1 MFYIDIWEGR
11 LPDWLPI
18 LGGDYMSLWPV
29 FNIADAAIFISVFI
43 ILIWQ
48 KSFFIEEETPAE
60 DPPFDL
66 DQK

>member
-48 KSFFIEEETPAE
+48 KSFFIEEETPKE
-60 DPPFDL
+60 DPPLDL

>member
-48 KSFFIEEETPAE
+48 KSFFIEEESPKE
-60 DPPFDL
+60 NLDLDL